1 MYCKTIEQ
9 KIISKLLLVFA
20 ALFFIFSC
28 TNPSLDNK
36 GSKQE
41 TYWSYLAEMNFPEAY
56 PTAEATEVLY
66 NEMLFQR
73 ASQSVIWS
81 MPAMSLWYMKKGSE
95 AQFGEGSHIFPIWKD
110 RLNAKTLVSTPNSDV
125 IYGMGYIDLKKDGA
139 TVIEVPPL
147 LQGILDDFW
156 ERPITDVGFV
166 GPDKGEGGK
175 YLLLPP
181 GYEGNVPDGYFTF
194 TSRTYNVFVF
204 WRAFIKDGD
213 TKEPVAL
220 MEQTK
225 IYPLS
230 KKDNPPTME
239 FPNGSGQPANM
250 LFPRDYSYFEGL
262 SDFINYEAID
272 DEDWAMRGMLATL
285 GIEKGKE
292 FAPDAEMK
300 KILTA
305 GADVGMKMAQSLRFG
320 DKMPDTKYWPDR
332 QWNNV
337 LNVLNVE
344 FKEES
349 FLNLDARMGMF
360 IIGYS
365 SSPAMVLNMVGKGS
379 KYPFAYRDADGNYL
393 SGGSSYKLNIPGP
406 VPAAN
411 FWSVTL
417 YDASNASGLDNGQ
430 PFPSIGSLDDLEYND
445 DNSVDLYFGPELP
458 EGAPESNWLKT
469 VPGKGWF
476 TLFRLYS
483 PTEPFFDQSWKP
495 GDFEKIN

>member
-81 MPAMSLWYMKKGSE
+81 MPAMALWYMKKGSE
-95 AQFGEGSHIFPIWKD
+95 AQFGAGSNVFPIWKD

-125 IYGMGYIDLKKDGA
+125 IYGMGYIDLKKDGP

-156 ERPITDVGFV
+156 HRPLTDVGFV

-225 IYPLS
+225 IYPL
-230 KKDNPPTME
+230 
-239 FPNGSGQPANM
+239 
-250 LFPRDYSYFEGL
+250 R
-262 SDFINYEAID
+262 
-272 DEDWAMRGMLATL
+272 
-285 GIEKGKE
+285 
-292 FAPDAEMK
+292 
-300 KILTA
+300 
-305 GADVGMKMAQSLRFG
+305 
-320 DKMPDTKYWPDR
+320 
-332 QWNNV
+332 
-337 LNVLNVE
+337 
-344 FKEES
+344 
-349 FLNLDARMGMF
+349 
-360 IIGYS
+360 
-365 SSPAMVLNMVGKGS
+365 
-379 KYPFAYRDADGNYL
+379 
-393 SGGSSYKLNIPGP
+393 
-406 VPAAN
+406 
-411 FWSVTL
+411 
-417 YDASNASGLDNGQ
+417 
-430 PFPSIGSLDDLEYND
+430 
-445 DNSVDLYFGPELP
+445 
-458 EGAPESNWLKT
+458 
-469 VPGKGWF
+469 
-476 TLFRLYS
+476 
-483 PTEPFFDQSWKP
+483 
-495 GDFEKIN
+495 